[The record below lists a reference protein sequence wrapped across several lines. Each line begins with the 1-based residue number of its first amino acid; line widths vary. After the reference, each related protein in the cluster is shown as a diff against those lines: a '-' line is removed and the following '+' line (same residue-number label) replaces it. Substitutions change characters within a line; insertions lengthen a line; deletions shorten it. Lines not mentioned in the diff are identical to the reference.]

1 MVTAKRLTVS
11 MIALLAGFSLAHAQT
26 TPGADPHHPETQ
38 TQGAKPGAPM
48 TPPPG
53 KAGAMGMD
61 MGKTMGGG
69 MMPMMPMMRMM
80 HGMEMMPG
88 QHVEGRI
95 AFLKAELGITEAQ
108 SPQWNAFAG
117 AMRGGE
123 KTMHSAM
130 AAHMQAGMPATAPA
144 HSDAMIAMMTA
155 KLEAMKASA
164 AAGKTLYAVLTE
176 TQKKTADELMMARMG
191 GM

>member
-11 MIALLAGFSLAHAQT
+11 MIALLAGFSHAHAQT

-48 TPPPG
+48 THPPG

-61 MGKTMGGG
+61 MGKTTGGG
-69 MMPMMPMMRMM
+69 MMPMMRMM